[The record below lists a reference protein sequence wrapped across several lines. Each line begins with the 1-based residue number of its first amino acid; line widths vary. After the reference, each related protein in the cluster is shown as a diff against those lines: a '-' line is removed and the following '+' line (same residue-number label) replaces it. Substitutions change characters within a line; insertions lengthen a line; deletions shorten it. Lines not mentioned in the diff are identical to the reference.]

1 MLPILPAIQ
10 QCAAQIAPD
19 TMTAIVRVESG
30 GDPLAMWDN
39 TAHKGYRPS
48 SLRQA
53 LAILR
58 RLMAAGHQVDVGI
71 AQVDTENFRKYGLTP
86 TTALNTCTNLHA
98 GAAILQAAW
107 KTARREYPG
116 NPQRALFHAF
126 EIYNSGTPIGDRS
139 YANHILAAAGIPV
152 YIQGDGAMRYHAVSA
167 AAFALP
173 VQTIWDPAAQKPG
186 DGFMQWTVARPA
198 YHPQRME
205 PATKMAAM
213 TTSGPVRLHINP

>member
-1 MLPILPAIQ
+1 MLPILPIIQ
-10 QCAAQIAPD
+10 QCASQIAPV
-19 TMTAIVRVESG
+19 TMAAIVRVESG

-39 TAHKGYRPS
+39 TAHKGYRPHA
-48 SLRQA
+48 LGQA

-58 RLMAAGHQVDVGI
+58 RLMATGHQVDVGI

-86 TTALNTCTNLHA
+86 ATALNACTNLHA
-98 GAAILQAAW
+98 AAAILQAAW
-107 KTARREYPG
+107 ITTRREYPG

-152 YIQGDGAMRYHAVSA
+152 YIQNDGAMRYHAVPSS
-167 AAFALP
+167 AFALP

-186 DGFMQWTVARPA
+186 DGFMQWTVDQMA
-198 YHPQRME
+198 YHLQRLK
-205 PATKMAAM
+205 PATEKAAM
-213 TTSGPVRLHINP
+213 TTSGPVSLHINP

>member
-30 GDPLAMWDN
+30 GDPLAMLDN
-39 TAHKGYRPS
+39 TAHKGYRPHT
-48 SLRQA
+48 LGQA

-58 RLMAAGHQVDVGI
+58 RLMAARHQVDVGI
-71 AQVDTENFRKYGLTP
+71 AQVDTENFREYGLTP
-86 TTALNTCTNLHA
+86 TTALNACANLHA

-107 KTARREYPG
+107 KTAQREYPG

-126 EIYNSGTPIGDRS
+126 EIYNSGAPIGDRG

-152 YIQGDGAMRYHAVSA
+152 LIQSDGAMRYHAVSA

-186 DGFMQWTVARPA
+186 DGFMQWTVAQMA
-198 YHPQRME
+198 YHPRRMK
-205 PATKMAAM
+205 PATKKAAL
-213 TTSGPVRLHINP
+213 TTSDPVRLHINP

>member
-1 MLPILPAIQ
+1 MA
-10 QCAAQIAPD
+10 
-19 TMTAIVRVESG
+19 AIVRVESG

-39 TAHKGYRPS
+39 TARRGYHPHA
-48 SLRQA
+48 LRQA

-71 AQVDTENFRKYGLTP
+71 AQVDTENFREYGLTP
-86 TTALNTCTNLHA
+86 TTALNACANLHA
-98 GAAILQAAW
+98 GAEILQAAW
-107 KTARREYPG
+107 NTARREYPG

-126 EIYNSGTPIGDRS
+126 EIYNSGAPIGDRG
-139 YANHILAAAGIPV
+139 YANHILAAAVIPV

-186 DGFMQWTVARPA
+186 DGFMQWTVA
-198 YHPQRME
+198 HPSSTVNL
-205 PATKMAAM
+205 AT
-213 TTSGPVRLHINP
+213 P

>member
-86 TTALNTCTNLHA
+86 ATALNACTNLHA

-107 KTARREYPG
+107 DTTRPEYPG

-126 EIYNSGTPIGDRS
+126 EIYNSGAPIGDRS

-152 YIQGDGAMRYHAVSA
+152 YIQNGGAMRYHAVQAS
-167 AAFALP
+167 AFALP

-186 DGFMQWTVARPA
+186 DGFMQWTVAQLVYPPKRA
-198 YHPQRME
+198 VS
-205 PATKMAAM
+205 ATKKAAL
-213 TTSGPVRLHINP
+213 TASGPVRLHINP